1 MASVRDGTGLTV
13 GRSAAGIAR
22 NAKTTMIA
30 ATTVMTS
37 ANTNWADGAL
47 RFTPCRGTTA
57 PYVWRRTGSQPACL
71 AASVVLI
78 RARDDAFE
86 QTSLRVGWRRLHG
99 VPGD

>member
-22 NAKTTMIA
+22 NARTTMIV

-57 PYVWRRTGSQPACL
+57 PYDWRRTASQPTCF
-71 AASVVLI
+71 AASVILNS
-78 RARDDAFE
+78 RA
-86 QTSLRVGWRRLHG
+86 
-99 VPGD
+99 